1 MVNTRIRYFDVAKG
15 LTILCVILSHSA
27 IEAQSVAPSH
37 IANTIISVCF
47 SFHMPLFFILSGY
60 FMHLER
66 DFRWAKEAKQLLCT
80 YLLTSAA
87 VLLGVTCVATIDH
100 GTRKDVLRQWGDAV
114 LYGSG
119 DISDLTLWPVQ
130 LRIGAIWFY
139 CHYFGRICCFIF
151 SPGCHIRRAACPG
164 GRGVRRFQG
173 RVRVPQDQARVP
185 DPRLGEGAPRDHGRG
200 WSDGACSRTT
210 RVRLIRGREDAA
222 GSRQPRRPRFHG
234 WDAERETARGH
245 HPGIKAGDGKGVP
258 LAAGRLTR
266 WRDRRV
272 HGRFRSQRRAR
283 RQDARQGPRKRCR
296 RERIPWC
303 VPTAAA
309 TAGGPDG
316 WISWTATAWHGRRA
330 RRAVPRTTPPRRGSS
345 DA

>member
-1 MVNTRIRYFDVAKG
+1 MCGELLTTSRGMVNTRIRYFDVAKG
-15 LTILCVILSHSA
+15 LTIFCVILSHSA

-130 LRIGAIWFY
+130 LRIGAIWFLLSLFWA
-139 CHYFGRICCFIF
+139 HLLLHIF
-151 SPGCHIRRAACPG
+151 ARLPYTPGCVSGWPGRSPLPRAG
-164 GRGVRRFQG
+164 TG
-173 RVRVPQDQARVP
+173 
-185 DPRLGEGAPRDHGRG
+185 
-200 WSDGACSRTT
+200 T
-210 RVRLIRGREDAA
+210 A
-222 GSRQPRRPRFHG
+222 GS
-234 WDAERETARGH
+234 
-245 HPGIKAGDGKGVP
+245 
-258 LAAGRLTR
+258 
-266 WRDRRV
+266 
-272 HGRFRSQRRAR
+272 
-283 RQDARQGPRKRCR
+283 GPRSVPASRRRCS
-296 RERIPWC
+296 
-303 VPTAAA
+303 
-309 TAGGPDG
+309 AG
-316 WISWTATAWHGRRA
+316 SW
-330 RRAVPRTTPPRRGSS
+330 PRMV
-345 DA
+345 

>member
-100 GTRKDVLRQWGDAV
+100 GIRKDVLRQWGDAV

-130 LRIGAIWFY
+130 LRIGAIWFLLSLFWA
-139 CHYFGRICCFIF
+139 HLLLHIF
-151 SPGCHIRRAACPG
+151 ASCHIRRAACPG

-222 GSRQPRRPRFHG
+222 GSATSP
-234 WDAERETARGH
+234 TA
-245 HPGIKAGDGKGVP
+245 IS
-258 LAAGRLTR
+258 RLGCRT
-266 WRDRRV
+266 
-272 HGRFRSQRRAR
+272 GN
-283 RQDARQGPRKRCR
+283 GPRTSPRDQGRGREGRASRRRSTDTMAGSSRTRPVPVPTPGSPTGCSSRPWKRCR

-303 VPTAAA
+303 VPTADA

-316 WISWTATAWHGRRA
+316 WISWTVMARHGRRA
-330 RRAVPRTTPPRRGSS
+330 PKGCSPD
-345 DA
+345 DAAAEGFLDA

>member
-1 MVNTRIRYFDVAKG
+1 MCGELLTTSRGMVNTRIRYFDVAKG

-130 LRIGAIWFY
+130 LRIGAIWFLLSLFWA
-139 CHYFGRICCFIF
+139 HLLLHIF
-151 SPGCHIRRAACPG
+151 ARLPYTPGCVSGWPGRSPLPRAGTGTAG
-164 GRGVRRFQG
+164 QG
-173 RVRVPQDQARVP
+173 HAQDR
-185 DPRLGEGAPRDHGRG
+185 RLGEGAPQDHGRG

-210 RVRLIRGREDAA
+210 RVRLIRGRDDA
-222 GSRQPRRPRFHG
+222 GSRQ
-234 WDAERETARGH
+234 
-245 HPGIKAGDGKGVP
+245 
-258 LAAGRLTR
+258 L
-266 WRDRRV
+266 
-272 HGRFRSQRRAR
+272 
-283 RQDARQGPRKRCR
+283 
-296 RERIPWC
+296 C
-303 VPTAAA
+303 V
-309 TAGGPDG
+309 
-316 WISWTATAWHGRRA
+316 IE
-330 RRAVPRTTPPRRGSS
+330 
-345 DA
+345 

>member
-130 LRIGAIWFY
+130 LRIGAIWFLLSLFWA
-139 CHYFGRICCFIF
+139 HLLLHIF
-151 SPGCHIRRAACPG
+151 ARLPYTPGCVSGWPGRSPLPRAG
-164 GRGVRRFQG
+164 TG
-173 RVRVPQDQARVP
+173 
-185 DPRLGEGAPRDHGRG
+185 
-200 WSDGACSRTT
+200 T
-210 RVRLIRGREDAA
+210 A
-222 GSRQPRRPRFHG
+222 GSRRCSRPAYRRRWSAGSWRRKGSWRMCPS
-234 WDAERETARGH
+234 DA
-245 HPGIKAGDGKGVP
+245 GIVP
-258 LAAGRLTR
+258 T
-266 WRDRRV
+266 
-272 HGRFRSQRRAR
+272 RAR
-283 RQDARQGPRKRCR
+283 RR
-296 RERIPWC
+296 RLP
-303 VPTAAA
+303 P
-309 TAGGPDG
+309 
-316 WISWTATAWHGRRA
+316 ISSTGTSRPS
-330 RRAVPRTTPPRRGSS
+330 VRTRSG
-345 DA
+345 

>member
-1 MVNTRIRYFDVAKG
+1 MALEKMYCASGVMQCYMAVA
-15 LTILCVILSHSA
+15 I
-27 IEAQSVAPSH
+27 
-37 IANTIISVCF
+37 
-47 SFHMPLFFILSGY
+47 Y
-60 FMHLER
+60 
-66 DFRWAKEAKQLLCT
+66 
-80 YLLTSAA
+80 
-87 VLLGVTCVATIDH
+87 
-100 GTRKDVLRQWGDAV
+100 
-114 LYGSG
+114 
-119 DISDLTLWPVQ
+119 LTLHCGQCSCVLEQ
-130 LRIGAIWFY
+130 FGFY

-283 RQDARQGPRKRCR
+283 RQDARQGRGN
-296 RERIPWC
+296 
-303 VPTAAA
+303 A
-309 TAGGPDG
+309 AGGSASLGAFRPRMPLPVARMAGSHGPLWPGTVDG
-316 WISWTATAWHGRRA
+316 RQ
-330 RRAVPRTTPPRRGSS
+330 RAVPRTTPPRRGSS